1 MIRLITDSS
10 CLYTPKETEEMG
22 FVVNPLSVTINNKQ
36 YVEFVDIT
44 AREFVDII
52 NQGHIP
58 TSSQPSVGLLI
69 ETFKKYPN
77 DDLIVLTIADGLSGT
92 YDSALIAKNSIENNE
107 NIHVINTKTLC
118 GPHKYLVEE
127 TLKLIKEGKSLD
139 EILNYINNKI
149 ETVISFLLPKDFGY
163 LKRGGRLTP
172 LAATLAGVLKLQPVV
187 TQTKDGKRLDKFVIG
202 RNFREAIK
210 RVLNFY
216 KDKLSDNHRIYISHG
231 FNLKDAKYVE
241 SVFRKE
247 FPNSYIEVLELSCA
261 FITQGGPLCV
271 AIQTIEA

>member
-10 CLYTPKETEEMG
+10 CLYTPKEAEEMG

-92 YDSALIAKNSIENNE
+92 YDSALIAKNSIENND

-127 TLKLIKEGKSLD
+127 TLKLIKEGKSLE
-139 EILNYINNKI
+139 EILNYIHNKI

>member
-10 CLYTPKETEEMG
+10 CLYTPKEAEEMG

-127 TLKLIKEGKSLD
+127 TLKLIKEGKSLE
-139 EILNYINNKI
+139 EILNYIHNKI